1 VEAVLSGGQTLHFVL
16 DDARAVLLLTEVDNA
31 RHERL
36 RLGAAAAHLTVGPTN
51 ARSLDHL
58 VFWEGSLIE
67 RTLSYCWRAAP
78 FDVC

>member
-16 DDARAVLLLTEVDNA
+16 DDARAVLLLAEVDNA

-36 RLGAAAAHLTVGPTN
+36 RLGAAHLTVGPTN

-67 RTLSYCWRAAP
+67 HTLS
-78 FDVC
+78 